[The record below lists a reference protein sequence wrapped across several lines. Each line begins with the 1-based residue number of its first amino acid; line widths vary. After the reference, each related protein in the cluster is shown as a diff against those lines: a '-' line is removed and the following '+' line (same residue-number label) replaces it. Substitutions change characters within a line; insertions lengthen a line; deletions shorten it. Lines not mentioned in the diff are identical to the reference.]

1 MSVALVPNQS
11 ARRGKTWEGEGVVC
25 VAGDTCVFG
34 VCRFQFSFQAT
45 IPFFT
50 PLHRHDSAV
59 SARNALLGT
68 KNAFG
73 WQI

>member
-1 MSVALVPNQS
+1 VC
-11 ARRGKTWEGEGVVC
+11 GV
-25 VAGDTCVFG
+25 
-34 VCRFQFSFQAT
+34 FSFHSNFT

-73 WQI
+73 SQI

>member
-1 MSVALVPNQS
+1 VWFVWRGILVCL
-11 ARRGKTWEGEGVVC
+11 VC
-25 VAGDTCVFG
+25 VW
-34 VCRFQFSFQAT
+34 FQFSFQAT

>member
-1 MSVALVPNQS
+1 LL
-11 ARRGKTWEGEGVVC
+11 
-25 VAGDTCVFG
+25 
-34 VCRFQFSFQAT
+34 FQFSFKIQAL
-45 IPFFT
+45 IPFFLP

-59 SARNALLGT
+59 SARNALLGA